1 MFEIN
6 RISLGNKSIYQ
17 MKNIREIH
25 ELLRHIKSNYSS
37 SLFPEKSYND
47 ALFEQMLKRTTY
59 IVPIY
64 NNSIPVLIYMSYFHN
79 SPCVFV
85 IKLNSPECIYIIPFT
100 FNHEYQNILLYGEL
114 LMKPNLFIH
123 FERILSIDNKRF
135 DYYSYDKHIKQLNS
149 LYKLWNID
157 WFIPKPIYS
166 LNEINKL
173 LNNTNNVDII
183 GVRFYSFSNP
193 VVFYKNKNDL
203 YRKNFK
209 INDIP
214 LMKDKDYWV
223 SKNKELINNDIHSN
237 SNKFDPNINYK
248 FILNTSNIIYGIY
261 HLFDDKNNDMGILR
275 LSKFEEHNELYEYIK
290 KFKYIHMTVKYNT
303 KFNKWYIPFKTV
315 KDSII
320 KAI

>member
-1 MFEIN
+1 
-6 RISLGNKSIYQ
+6 
-17 MKNIREIH
+17 
-25 ELLRHIKSNYSS
+25 
-37 SLFPEKSYND
+37 
-47 ALFEQMLKRTTY
+47 
-59 IVPIY
+59 
-64 NNSIPVLIYMSYFHN
+64 
-79 SPCVFV
+79 
-85 IKLNSPECIYIIPFT
+85 
-100 FNHEYQNILLYGEL
+100 
-114 LMKPNLFIH
+114 MKPNLFIH

-248 FILNTSNIIYGIY
+248 FILNTSNSIYGIY